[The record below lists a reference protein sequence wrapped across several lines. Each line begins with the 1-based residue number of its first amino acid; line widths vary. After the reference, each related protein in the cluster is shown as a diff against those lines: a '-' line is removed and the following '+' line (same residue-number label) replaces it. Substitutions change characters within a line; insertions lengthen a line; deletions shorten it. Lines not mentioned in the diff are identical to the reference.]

1 MENRG
6 ADQEPKP
13 VPFGIC
19 AMQGSA
25 QHLCVEWGMEMQYSV
40 DAILLTYKPGKQV
53 MELIEALEKQRYP
66 IRKIIIMNTE
76 ERYFYN
82 LFTGR
87 DFWKNTKISR
97 FIISQN
103 GSLITE
109 ERERRQCSTQR
120 QISLC
125 A

>member
-1 MENRG
+1 
-6 ADQEPKP
+6 
-13 VPFGIC
+13 
-19 AMQGSA
+19 
-25 QHLCVEWGMEMQYSV
+25 MQYSV

-76 ERYFYN
+76 ERYFTTFYG
-82 LFTGR
+82 TG
-87 DFWKNTKISR
+87 FLEKYKNIE
-97 FIISQN
+97 IHHLSQN
-103 GSLITE
+103 GSLTTE

>member
-1 MENRG
+1 
-6 ADQEPKP
+6 
-13 VPFGIC
+13 
-19 AMQGSA
+19 
-25 QHLCVEWGMEMQYSV
+25 MQYSV
-40 DAILLTYKPGKQV
+40 DAILLTYKPGKQL

-82 LFTGR
+82 LFYGTG
-87 DFWKNTKISR
+87 FLEKYKISR
-97 FIISQN
+97 FIICQN
-103 GSLITE
+103 GSLTME
-109 ERERRQCSTQR
+109 ERERRQYSTQR